1 MILFHHIEVLIENIL
16 FLFLLFHNINNYIKL
31 VGFKLKYLNIKERTS
46 SNENLYNIYPNKRY
60 INRSM
65 INEKMKNRKKLNIK
79 LIKNNIFNYYLNNN
93 INELGKKNNIN
104 NFIFQKNYSVKNIN
118 NQNLYNSRNND
129 LSKIIIKNTSI
140 DENLK
145 SRNNNLKEI
154 KSNTLFYIRNK
165 SLGEKIPSLFMKK
178 KLFN

>member
-1 MILFHHIEVLIENIL
+1 MNQEIKIIL
-16 FLFLLFHNINNYIKL
+16 
-31 VGFKLKYLNIKERTS
+31 
-46 SNENLYNIYPNKRY
+46 
-60 INRSM
+60 
-65 INEKMKNRKKLNIK
+65 
-79 LIKNNIFNYYLNNN
+79 
-93 INELGKKNNIN
+93 N